1 MGKPKSKSGS
11 SNKVQSQGRQI
22 VPGITI
28 SKKNEATVAPE
39 LADVLFDLGLKLE
52 EKTDLPVDVQHVL
65 AAIVMSAQ
73 AGEIDSEEPVIAT
86 DDELVSK
93 LSRFVRVLFEQLGG
107 SEL

>member
-1 MGKPKSKSGS
+1 MGKPKSKNGS
-11 SNKVQSQGRQI
+11 SKKGKSQDRQI

-39 LADVLFDLGLKLE
+39 MADVLFDLGLKLE

-73 AGEIDSEEPVIAT
+73 AGEIDSEKPVVAS
-86 DDELVSK
+86 DDQLVTK
-93 LSRFVRVLFEQLGG
+93 LTRYIKVIFEQLGG